1 MKNAYF
7 GIMAI
12 PVIIGVLVVAYMVQE
27 PQESDVITTT
37 ALLSDASPIFLV
49 MLDFISCEFCTN
61 NHQNTSLA
69 LKSKICRFWIS
80 VNIVFGILHL

>member
-37 ALLSDASPIFLV
+37 ALLSDFVQL
-49 MLDFISCEFCTN
+49 F
-61 NHQNTSLA
+61 SL
-69 LKSKICRFWIS
+69 WY
-80 VNIVFGILHL
+80 VFDNGHLI

>member
-37 ALLSDASPIFLV
+37 ALLSDFAFPY
-49 MLDFISCEFCTN
+49 
-61 NHQNTSLA
+61 
-69 LKSKICRFWIS
+69 
-80 VNIVFGILHL
+80 

>member
-27 PQESDVITTT
+27 PQE
-37 ALLSDASPIFLV
+37 LESPPPYFMGNAHHHPCNILTK
-49 MLDFISCEFCTN
+49 DF
-61 NHQNTSLA
+61 Q
-69 LKSKICRFWIS
+69 
-80 VNIVFGILHL
+80 LHAQMMQSAGHL